1 MNADEPRVRH
11 RGYFLSE
18 SGADPDLF
26 ESDSAEGIDTFRV
39 ARPGR
44 ARKVVVAAGSSRPRR
59 HRAAVSSHVSR
70 TGEKRAGATSRSEI
84 ATGSHRP

>member
-1 MNADEPRVRH
+1 MNADEPRVRR

-18 SGADPDLF
+18 SGTDPDSF
-26 ESDSAEGIDTFRV
+26 ESESAEGLDTFRV
-39 ARPGR
+39 MRPRR
-44 ARKVVVAAGSSRPRR
+44 ARKVTVAPAGSRPRR

-70 TGEKRAGATSRSEI
+70 TAEKKAGATSRSEI

>member
-18 SGADPDLF
+18 SGDPDMF
-26 ESDSAEGIDTFRV
+26 EADSAEGIDTFRV
-39 ARPGR
+39 PRPRR
-44 ARKVVVAAGSSRPRR
+44 ARKVVVAAQNSRPRR
-59 HRAAVSSHVSR
+59 HRAAVSTTVSR
-70 TGEKRAGATSRSEI
+70 TAEKRSGATSRSEI